1 MINYSSIC
9 LLAKDEN
16 EYINEWLNWHINVCK
31 FDHIYIYDNESK
43 IPLINLINK
52 YDEFFEYNPEMKD
65 KIIIGE

>member
-31 FDHIYIYDNESK
+31 FDHIYIYDNEIK
-43 IPLINLINK
+43 NTFNKFNYK